1 MTYSC
6 EKYLNRKLVIRKQG
20 SPNCRILYKT
30 TGLDLTNVSSSERQ
44 KKKRKGKEK
53 QRNGYRLKETEET

>member
-6 EKYLNRKLVIRKQG
+6 EKYLNWKLVIRKQA

-44 KKKRKGKEK
+44 KKKRKERKGKA
-53 QRNGYRLKETEET
+53 KEWLEIKRD